1 MPHPEPRGYSD
12 PMSITTTSVL
22 LSARDAGVLTLTL
35 NRPEVLNGLT
45 DEVLDAVAEGCRDAA
60 KDDSVRVVV
69 ITGAGRG
76 FCSGQDLR
84 GGITSGD
91 ADIRGHLRDHYV
103 PMIKA
108 IRELEKPVVASVNGV
123 AAGAGMSLALAA
135 DFRIAGESATFIQA
149 FVRIGLVPDAGS
161 SYFLPRL
168 VGTARALEL
177 AMLGETVDSA
187 EALRLGL
194 VHRVVDDA
202 HLAHATADFA
212 TRLARAPRSAGLI
225 KRLINQSLDN
235 DLDTQ
240 LEREGEAQ
248 DIAAH
253 SDDFGAGLTAFMSK
267 HTPEFTGH

>member
-1 MPHPEPRGYSD
+1 
-12 PMSITTTSVL
+12 MSITTAQVVL
-22 LSARDAGVLTLTL
+22 TEQDGGVLTLTL
-35 NRPEVLNGLT
+35 NRPEVLNGVT
-45 DEVLDAVAEGCRDAA
+45 DEVLDAIAAGCRQAA
-60 KDDSVRVVV
+60 DDDSVRVVV

-84 GGITSGD
+84 AGLESGD
-91 ADIRGHLRDHYV
+91 VDIRGHLRNHYV

-108 IRELEKPVVASVNGV
+108 MRELDKPVIASVNGV

-168 VGTARALEL
+168 IGTAKALEL

-194 VHRVVDDA
+194 VHRVVPDA
-202 HLAHATADFA
+202 DLGHATAELA
-212 TRLARAPRSAGLI
+212 ARLGRAPRSAGLI
-225 KRLINQSLDN
+225 KQLIHNSLDST
-235 DLDTQ
+235 LDEQ
-240 LEREGEAQ
+240 LQREEEAQ
-248 DIAAH
+248 VLAAE
-253 SDDFGAGLTAFMSK
+253 SDDFAAGIEGFITK
-267 HTPEFTGH
+267 HAPEFTGH

>member
-1 MPHPEPRGYSD
+1 
-12 PMSITTTSVL
+12 MSIGTAPVV
-22 LSARDAGVLTLTL
+22 LSAQKAGVLTLTL

-45 DEVLDAVAEGCRDAA
+45 DDVLDAVAQGCREAA
-60 KDDSVRVVV
+60 NDDTVRAVV

-84 GGITSGD
+84 AGLDDGGVD
-91 ADIRGHLRDHYV
+91 VRGHLRNHYV

-108 IRELEKPVVASVNGV
+108 MRELEKPVIASVNGV

-168 VGTARALEL
+168 IGTAKALEL

-187 EALRLGL
+187 EALRLGI
-194 VHRVVDDA
+194 VHRVVPDA
-202 HLAHATADFA
+202 D
-212 TRLARAPRSAGLI
+212 LARATAEFAARLSRGPRSAGLI
-225 KRLINQSLDN
+225 KQLILHSLDS

-240 LEREGEAQ
+240 LKREEEAQ
-248 DIAAH
+248 ALAAQSTDFAAGVEGFIA
-253 SDDFGAGLTAFMSK
+253 K
-267 HTPEFTGH
+267 HPPDFTGH

>member
-1 MPHPEPRGYSD
+1 
-12 PMSITTTSVL
+12 MSITTAPVVL
-22 LSARDAGVLTLTL
+22 TEEDGAVLTLTL
-35 NRPEVLNGLT
+35 NRPEVLNGIT
-45 DEVLDAVAEGCRDAA
+45 DEVLDAIAAGCRQAA
-60 KDDSVRVVV
+60 SDDTVRVVV

-84 GGITSGD
+84 AGLESGGD
-91 ADIRGHLRDHYV
+91 VDIRGHLRNHYV

-108 IRELEKPVVASVNGV
+108 LRELEKPVIASVNGV

-168 VGTARALEL
+168 VGTAKALEL

-194 VHRVVDDA
+194 VHRVVPDA
-202 HLAHATADFA
+202 DLAQATADLA
-212 TRLARAPRSAGLI
+212 ARLGRAPRSAGLM
-225 KRLINQSLDN
+225 KQLINQSLDST
-235 DLDTQ
+235 LDEQ
-240 LEREGEAQ
+240 LRREEDAQ
-248 DIAAH
+248 ALAAE
-253 SDDFGAGLTAFMSK
+253 SDDFAAGIEGFITKRA
-267 HTPEFTGH
+267 PEFTGH

>member
-1 MPHPEPRGYSD
+1 
-12 PMSITTTSVL
+12 MSIGTAPVVL
-22 LSARDAGVLTLTL
+22 TGQDRGVLTLTL

-45 DEVLDAVAEGCRDAA
+45 DDVLDAIRAGCRQAASDDAI
-60 KDDSVRVVV
+60 RVVV

-84 GGITSGD
+84 AGAESGD
-91 ADIRGHLRDHYV
+91 IDIRGHLRDHYV

-108 IRELEKPVVASVNGV
+108 MRELEKPVIASVNGV

-135 DFRIAGESATFIQA
+135 DFRIAGESARFIQA

-168 VGTARALEL
+168 VGTAKALEL
-177 AMLGETVDSA
+177 AMLGETVDLS

-194 VHRVVDDA
+194 VTKVVPDSE
-202 HLAHATADFA
+202 
-212 TRLARAPRSAGLI
+212 LARATAEMAARFSRGPRSMGLI
-225 KRLINQSLDN
+225 KQLFLNSHDSTLDK
-235 DLDTQ
+235 Q
-240 LEREGEAQ
+240 LQREEEAQ
-248 DIAAH
+248 ALAAE
-253 SDDFGAGLTAFMSK
+253 SNDFRAGVEGFITK

>member
-1 MPHPEPRGYSD
+1 
-12 PMSITTTSVL
+12 MSISTAPVL
-22 LSARDAGVLTLTL
+22 LSGREAGVLTLTL

-45 DEVLDAVAEGCRDAA
+45 DEVLDAVAEGCREAA
-60 KDDSVRVVV
+60 ADDRVRVVV

-84 GGITSGD
+84 AGREAGD
-91 ADIRGHLRDHYV
+91 ADIAGHLRNHYV
-103 PMIKA
+103 PMIRA
-108 IRELEKPVVASVNGV
+108 MRELDKPVIASVNGV

-168 VGTARALEL
+168 VGTAKALEL

-194 VHRVVDDA
+194 VHRVVPDEDLGRA
-202 HLAHATADFA
+202 TGDFAARLAHS
-212 TRLARAPRSAGLI
+212 PRSAGLI
-225 KRLINQSLDN
+225 KQLINHSLDN
-235 DLDTQ
+235 DLDSQ
-240 LEREGEAQ
+240 LELEEEAQ
-248 DIAAH
+248 AIAAQ
-253 SDDFGAGLTAFMSK
+253 SDDFAAGIAAFISK
-267 HTPEFTGH
+267 HAPEFTGH

>member
-1 MPHPEPRGYSD
+1 
-12 PMSITTTSVL
+12 MSISTAPVV
-22 LSARDAGVLTLTL
+22 LSAREAGILTLTL

-45 DEVLDAVAEGCRDAA
+45 DDVLDAIAGGCREAA
-60 KDDSVRVVV
+60 TDDSVRVVV

-84 GGITSGD
+84 AGMD
-91 ADIRGHLRDHYV
+91 NPDVDIRGHLRDHYH
-103 PMIKA
+103 PMIHA
-108 IRELEKPVVASVNGV
+108 MRDLEKPVVASVNGV

-135 DFRIAGESATFIQA
+135 DFRIAGESASFIQA

-168 VGTARALEL
+168 VGTAKALEL

-194 VHRVVDDA
+194 VHRVVPDED
-202 HLAHATADFA
+202 LARCTAEFA
-212 TRLARAPRSAGLI
+212 GRLARGPRSAGMI
-225 KRLINQSLDN
+225 KKLFSLSHDS

-240 LEREGEAQ
+240 LAREADAQ
-248 DIAAH
+248 AAAAQT
-253 SDDFGAGLTAFMSK
+253 SDFGEGVMAFMSK
-267 HTPEFTGH
+267 RATEFTGH

>member
-1 MPHPEPRGYSD
+1 M
-12 PMSITTTSVL
+12 
-22 LSARDAGVLTLTL
+22 
-35 NRPEVLNGLT
+35 LNGLT
-45 DEVLDAVAEGCRDAA
+45 DEVLDAVAAGLPRRRRA
-60 KDDSVRVVV
+60 DDSVRVVV

-84 GGITSGD
+84 GGLGSGD
-91 ADIRGHLRDHYV
+91 IDIRGHLRNHYV

-108 IRELEKPVVASVNGV
+108 MRELEKPVIASVNGV

-168 VGTARALEL
+168 VGTAKALEL

-194 VHRVVDDA
+194 VHRVVPDA
-202 HLAHATADFA
+202 DL
-212 TRLARAPRSAGLI
+212 APRHRGVRGSAGSRAAI
-225 KRLINQSLDN
+225 RRADQAADPAARS
-235 DLDTQ
+235 TATSTSSCSA
-240 LEREGEAQ
+240 RRTRRPSPPRATTSPPASRASSPSTPPSSPGTEGG
-248 DIAAH
+248 AAK
-253 SDDFGAGLTAFMSK
+253 A
-267 HTPEFTGH
+267 

>member
-1 MPHPEPRGYSD
+1 
-12 PMSITTTSVL
+12 MSIGTVPVVL
-22 LSARDAGVLTLTL
+22 TERDAGVLSLTL

-45 DEVLDAVAEGCRDAA
+45 DEVLDAVAQACREAA
-60 KDDSVRVVV
+60 ADDTVRAVV

-84 GGITSGD
+84 AGLDGGDT
-91 ADIRGHLRDHYV
+91 DIRGHLRNHYV
-103 PMIKA
+103 PMVKA
-108 IRELEKPVVASVNGV
+108 MRELEKPVIASVNGV

-168 VGTARALEL
+168 VGTAKALEL

-194 VHRVVDDA
+194 VHRVVPDSD
-202 HLAHATADFA
+202 LAQATADFA
-212 TRLARAPRSAGLI
+212 RRLSRGPRSAGLI
-225 KRLINQSLDN
+225 KQLILNSLDSN
-235 DLDTQ
+235 LDEQ
-240 LEREGEAQ
+240 LQREEEAQ
-248 DIAAH
+248 VLAAE
-253 SDDFGAGLTAFMSK
+253 SKDFAAGIEGFISK
-267 HTPEFTGH
+267 RPPAFTGH